1 MANTLVAPQFRR
13 EAMSRPIEDCMTLA
27 QLNARIDEME
37 ATTPHDELP
46 PIYDRFVAARNELA
60 RVSA

>member
-1 MANTLVAPQFRR
+1 MANTFVATQFLRM
-13 EAMSRPIEDCMTLA
+13 AMSHPIEDCMTFA

-46 PIYDRFVAARNELA
+46 PIYDRFVAAKNELM